1 MAKSKYY
8 AVKTGIKPGIYTDW
22 PACQAQVK
30 GFKGAQFKSFK
41 TREEAEEFIKTQ
53 ERTIRKE
60 PVRPLIAY
68 VDGSYNQKTGRYGFG
83 CVLIEAQTVIEELSG
98 SGDRADYVGMRN
110 VAGEICGSLCAM
122 NYAAKNGYDYLC
134 IYYDY
139 MGIEKWAKGE
149 WKTNKTGTKQY
160 KELADQYS
168 KAVDVD
174 FMKVAAHTGDFYNER
189 ADVLAKESVG
199 IYDR

>member
-41 TREEAEEFIKTQ
+41 TREEAEEFIKTE

-122 NYAAKNGYDYLC
+122 NYAAKNGTIICVFIMTIWGLKN
-134 IYYDY
+134 
-139 MGIEKWAKGE
+139 G
-149 WKTNKTGTKQY
+149 Q
-160 KELADQYS
+160 
-168 KAVDVD
+168 
-174 FMKVAAHTGDFYNER
+174 
-189 ADVLAKESVG
+189 KESG
-199 IYDR
+199 KQIKPEQSSIRNLQTSILKQ